1 MKILFLGASNTDCG
15 HCFTPDNL
23 GDGYVKLTKEQL
35 EASGIPAAAV
45 NGGTDGFTFPR
56 IYRKWLANWKDA
68 SFDAVCILG
77 GINEVGALMDS
88 GRTAAQRDAYL
99 ADAADALARL
109 LDGILFRS
117 MHIKSSEDS
126 TALPSVQASAGP
138 TARPF
143 AQSSSSMVPFAQP
156 PADSSAQ
163 SPAQSIGF
171 SVEPSAQS
179 AADSSTSSS
188 AQASVQSPAQ
198 TSATTRSP
206 LVLILEPFLFDTPAY
221 LRTWMPCLADIR
233 RAVRETAARAA
244 LRHPGCSVRV
254 LCTQPALDEAVRQ
267 YGISAVTTD
276 GIHLAPLGHTCLA
289 KLIVRELS
297 TASSYIS

>member
-23 GDGYVKLTKEQL
+23 GDGYVKLTKERL

-45 NGGTDGFTFPR
+45 NGGTEGFTFPR

-77 GINEVGALMDS
+77 GVNEVGALMDS
-88 GRTAAQRDAYL
+88 GRTAAQRGAYL
-99 ADAADALARL
+99 GNAADALAQL
-109 LDGILFRS
+109 IDGILFQS
-117 MHIKSSEDS
+117 THIKSSEDS
-126 TALPSVQASAGP
+126 TALPCVQASAGS

-143 AQSSSSMVPFAQP
+143 AQSSPSMVPFAQP

-163 SPAQSIGF
+163 
-171 SVEPSAQS
+171 
-179 AADSSTSSS
+179 TSG
-188 AQASVQSPAQ
+188 
-198 TSATTRSP
+198 TIRSP
-206 LVLILEPFLFDTPAY
+206 LVLVLEPFLFDTPAY
-221 LRTWMPCLADIR
+221 LRTWMPCLADVR
-233 RAVRETAARAA
+233 RAVRETAASAA
-244 LRHPGCSVRV
+244 LRHPGCAVRV

-297 TASSYIS
+297 TASFYVS

>member
-23 GDGYVKLTKEQL
+23 GDGYVKLTKERL
-35 EASGIPAAAV
+35 EASGIPTAAV

-109 LDGILFRS
+109 LDGILFQS
-117 MHIKSSEDS
+117 THTKPSS
-126 TALPSVQASAGP
+126 
-138 TARPF
+138 
-143 AQSSSSMVPFAQP
+143 AQSSS
-156 PADSSAQ
+156 
-163 SPAQSIGF
+163 
-171 SVEPSAQS
+171 
-179 AADSSTSSS
+179 
-188 AQASVQSPAQ
+188 Q
-198 TSATTRSP
+198 TSGTIRSP
-206 LVLILEPFLFDTPAY
+206 LVLVLEPFLFDTPAY
-221 LRTWMPCLADIR
+221 LTTWKPCLADVR
-233 RAVRETAARAA
+233 RAVRETAASAA
-244 LRHPGCSVRV
+244 LRHPGCAVRV

-289 KLIVRELS
+289 KLIGQELS